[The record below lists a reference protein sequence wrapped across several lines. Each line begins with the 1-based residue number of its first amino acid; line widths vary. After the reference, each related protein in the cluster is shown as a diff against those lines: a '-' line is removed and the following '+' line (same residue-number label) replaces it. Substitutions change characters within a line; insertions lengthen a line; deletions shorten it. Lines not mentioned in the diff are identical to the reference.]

1 MQASQRRRVGH
12 QNRVCLTGRRW
23 RAVLQGAPTKCR
35 CIEVRKAIP
44 LLLVA
49 VALSACATTPA
60 TAPGGPG
67 AAVAPTGRPSYSAA
81 VLADAPAGYWRMGET
96 SGTTMTDATTNG
108 NDGTYAGGVKLGQP
122 GALTGDKAT
131 AVAFD
136 GHTAGATVP
145 GSPSLKVTNITVELW
160 IKKTS
165 ESGYGIYVAKDY
177 VELLNN
183 SFNGRLELRLTASAD
198 PALVSSATLALNTWY
213 YVVATY
219 DGNVASLYINGQL
232 DSAHPT
238 VATPAP
244 TDGPV
249 SIGRRFD
256 GFFNNAVL
264 EEVAIYPTA
273 LSADR
278 VAAHWHVATAGR

>member
-1 MQASQRRRVGH
+1 M
-12 QNRVCLTGRRW
+12 T
-23 RAVLQGAPTKCR
+23 
-35 CIEVRKAIP
+35 KAIP
-44 LLLVA
+44 LLLLA
-49 VALSACATTPA
+49 VVLSACAAIPA
-60 TAPGGPG
+60 AAPGGPG
-67 AAVAPTGRPSYSAA
+67 APVAPTARQSYAA
-81 VLADAPAGYWRMGET
+81 AILADAPAGYWRMGEA

-108 NDGTYAGGVKLGQP
+108 NDGTYAGTVKLGQP

-145 GSPSLKVTNITVELW
+145 SSPSLKVTRITIELW

-165 ESGYGIYVAKDY
+165 ESGYGVYVAKDY
-177 VELLNN
+177 FELLNN

-232 DSAHPT
+232 DSAHPA

-273 LSADR
+273 LSAER
-278 VAAHWHVATAGR
+278 VAAHWRVATAGR

>member
-1 MQASQRRRVGH
+1 MS
-12 QNRVCLTGRRW
+12 
-23 RAVLQGAPTKCR
+23 R

-60 TAPGGPG
+60 AAPGGPG
-67 AAVAPTGRPSYSAA
+67 AAVAPTTRASYSAA

-122 GALTGDKAT
+122 GALTGDKTT

-136 GHTAGATVP
+136 GHTAGASVP

-160 IKKTS
+160 IKKTT

-177 VELLNN
+177 FELLNN
-183 SFNGRLELRLTASAD
+183 SFSGRLELRLTASAD
-198 PALVSSATLALNTWY
+198 PALISSAALVVNTWY

-219 DGNVASLYINGQL
+219 DGTVAALYINGQL
-232 DSAHPT
+232 DSSHAA

-273 LSADR
+273 LSAER
-278 VAAHWHVATAGR
+278 VATHWRVATAGR

>member
-1 MQASQRRRVGH
+1 MRLAR
-12 QNRVCLTGRRW
+12 L
-23 RAVLQGAPTKCR
+23 LQGAPSRGR
-35 CIEVRKAIP
+35 CTDVPRAVP
-44 LLLVA
+44 LLLLA
-49 VALSACATTPA
+49 VVLSACAATPA
-60 TAPGGPG
+60 ATPGGPG
-67 AAVAPTGRPSYSAA
+67 ASVAPTARQTYAA
-81 VLADAPAGYWRMGET
+81 AILADAPAGYWRMGET

-136 GHTAGATVP
+136 GRTAGATVP
-145 GSPSLKVTNITVELW
+145 GSPSLKVSNITVELW
-160 IKKTS
+160 IKKTT

-177 VELLNN
+177 FELLNN
-183 SFNGRLELRLTASAD
+183 SFSGRLELRLTASAD
-198 PALVSSATLALNTWY
+198 PALISSAALVVNSWY

-219 DGNVASLYINGQL
+219 DGTVASLYINGQL
-232 DSAHPT
+232 DSSHPA

-244 TDGPV
+244 TPGPV
-249 SIGRRFD
+249 SIARRFD

-278 VAAHWHVATAGR
+278 IAAHWRVATAGR

>member
-1 MQASQRRRVGH
+1 MGV
-12 QNRVCLTGRRW
+12 T
-23 RAVLQGAPTKCR
+23 
-35 CIEVRKAIP
+35 KAIP
-44 LLLVA
+44 LLLLA
-49 VALSACATTPA
+49 VVLSACAATPA
-60 TAPGGPG
+60 AAPGGPG
-67 AAVAPTGRPSYSAA
+67 APVAPTARQSYAA
-81 VLADAPAGYWRMGET
+81 AILADAPAGYWRMGET

-136 GHTAGATVP
+136 GATAGATVP

-160 IKKTS
+160 IKKTT
-165 ESGYGIYVAKDY
+165 ESGYGICVAKDY
-177 VELLNN
+177 FELLNN
-183 SFNGRLELRLTASAD
+183 SFTGRLELRLTATAD

-219 DGNVASLYINGQL
+219 DGTVASLYINGQL
-232 DSAHPT
+232 DSAHPA
-238 VATPAP
+238 VATPVA
-244 TDGPV
+244 TAGPV

-273 LSADR
+273 LSAER
-278 VAAHWHVATAGR
+278 VAAHWRVATAGR

>member
-1 MQASQRRRVGH
+1 M
-12 QNRVCLTGRRW
+12 
-23 RAVLQGAPTKCR
+23 
-35 CIEVRKAIP
+35 RKAIP
-44 LLLVA
+44 LVLFA
-49 VALSACATTPA
+49 IALCGCGATPA
-60 TAPGGPG
+60 AAPGGPG
-67 AAVAPTGRPSYSAA
+67 APAAPTAGPRYSAT
-81 VLADAPAGYWRMGET
+81 VLADAPAGYWRLGET

-108 NDGTYAGGVKLGQP
+108 NDGTYTGTLKLGQP
-122 GALTGDKAT
+122 GALAGDKST
-131 AVAFD
+131 AVEFD

-145 GSPSLKVTNITVELW
+145 SSPSLKVTRITIELW

-177 VELLNN
+177 FELLNN
-183 SFNGRLELRLTASAD
+183 SYSGRLEFRLTASSD
-198 PALVSSATLALNTWY
+198 PALVSSTTLALNTWY

-232 DSAHPT
+232 DGTHPA
-238 VATPAP
+238 VATPAQI
-244 TDGPV
+244 DGPL

-256 GFFNNAVL
+256 GFFNNAAL

-278 VAAHWHVATAGR
+278 VAAHWSVASANR